1 MVVWTTEDR
10 AVAVEDSVN
19 PVLWQSILD
28 DALARIAGRFA
39 RVEPRATAKLL
50 VRGLLSGIGR
60 KNCWWLAEHAGHESP
75 DRMQRLLRKARW
87 DADAVRDDVRSFVAE
102 HLGHPGGV
110 LVVDETGFLKKG
122 TASVGVQRQYTG
134 TAGRIENAQVAVFLA
149 YAGPLGHALIDRRL
163 YLPQKSWCADSERC
177 TAAGVPADTV
187 FTTKPMLAKQAILD
201 ALDAGIAAKWVT
213 GDEVYGGD
221 PKLRNALRDKQI
233 GYVLA
238 VACDHRIPAF
248 NTSSR
253 VDVIA
258 AGVPA
263 QSWQVLSAGV
273 GAKGPRLYAW
283 AWITIA
289 GSDTYQWLLIRRN
302 MTTGELAF
310 YRCGSPA
317 RTTLAELVRVAG
329 TRWTVE
335 ECFQAAK
342 DQIGLDQY
350 QVRGWTGWHR
360 FITLAMLALAVLT
373 VMAAQSRPATP
384 ADPHTDTHIALT
396 IAEVRRLFNALVT
409 IVTGDAAK
417 TLRASLWRRKVQATA
432 RRSHYQRR
440 IAAG

>member
-1 MVVWTTEDR
+1 M
-10 AVAVEDSVN
+10 
-19 PVLWQSILD
+19 LD

-39 RVEPRATAKLL
+39 RVESRSTAKAL

-60 KNCWWLAEHAGHESP
+60 KNCWWLAEQAGHESP

-87 DADAVRDDVRSFVAE
+87 DADAVRDDVRGFVGE
-102 HLGHPGGV
+102 HVGHPGGV

-122 TASVGVQRQYTG
+122 TNSVGVQRQYTG

-177 TAAGVPADTV
+177 TAAGVPEGTV
-187 FTTKPMLAKQAILD
+187 FTTKPMLAEQAIHD

-213 GDEVYGGD
+213 GDEVYGAD
-221 PKLRNALRDKQI
+221 PKLRNALQDKRI

-238 VACDHRIPAF
+238 VACDHRIPAY
-248 NTSSR
+248 NTSIR
-253 VDVIA
+253 ADVIA
-258 AGVPA
+258 AGVSA
-263 QSWQVLSAGV
+263 QAWQVLSAGA

-289 GSDTYQWLLIRRN
+289 SAEQYQWLLIRRN

-310 YRCGSPA
+310 YRCYSPT
-317 RTTLAELVRVAG
+317 RTSLAELVRVAG

-342 DQIGLDQY
+342 DQVGLDQY
-350 QVRGWTGWHR
+350 QTRSWTGWHR

-384 ADPHTDTHIALT
+384 VNPLTDTHIALT
-396 IAEVRRLFNALVT
+396 VAEVRRLFNALVT
-409 IVTGDAAK
+409 IITGDAAK
-417 TLRASLWRRKVQATA
+417 TLRTSLWRRKVQATA

-440 IAAG
+440 LAAG